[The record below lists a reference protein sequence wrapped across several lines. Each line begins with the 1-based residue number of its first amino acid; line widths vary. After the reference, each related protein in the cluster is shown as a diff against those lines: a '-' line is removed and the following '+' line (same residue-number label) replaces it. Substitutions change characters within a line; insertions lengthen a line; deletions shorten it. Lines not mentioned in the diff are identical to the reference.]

1 MLPYE
6 LTNVKKTRYLSI
18 MGTRK
23 IELGKTGRTV
33 ATRVRRIRKRN
44 GLSLQDLS
52 DLLAPLG
59 RPILPSGLNK
69 IEQGTRR
76 VDVDDLTAL
85 ADALATI
92 PNDLLYE
99 PEQAPAGISQ
109 DDYER
114 LVEMV
119 WHTKIS
125 AEGRVTEGRVTE
137 GRVTE
142 GRITDSAGL
151 TDTATV
157 DLQPPT
163 DE

>member
-1 MLPYE
+1 MALMF
-6 LTNVKKTRYLSI
+6 SI

-23 IELGKTGRTV
+23 IELGPTGRTV
-33 ATRVRRIRKRN
+33 ATRVRRIRERN
-44 GLSLQDLS
+44 GVSLQELS
-52 DLLAPLG
+52 ERLTAVG
-59 RPILPSGLNK
+59 RPILPSGISK
-69 IEQGTRR
+69 IEQGARR

-99 PEQAPAGISQ
+99 PEHAPAGISQ

-125 AEGRVTEGRVTE
+125 AEGRVT
-137 GRVTE
+137 
-142 GRITDSAGL
+142 DSAGL
-151 TDTATV
+151 TDAATV
-157 DLQPPT
+157 DLQQDT
-163 DE
+163 DDE

>member
-1 MLPYE
+1 
-6 LTNVKKTRYLSI
+6 

-23 IELGKTGRTV
+23 IELGQTGRTV
-33 ATRVRRIRKRN
+33 AARVRRIRERN
-44 GLSLQDLS
+44 RLNLQDLS
-52 DLLAPLG
+52 DRLAPLG
-59 RPILPSGLNK
+59 RPILPSGLSK
-69 IEQGTRR
+69 IEQGHRR

-85 ADALATI
+85 AAALGTT

-125 AEGRVTEGRVTE
+125 AEGRVT
-137 GRVTE
+137 
-142 GRITDSAGL
+142 DSAGL
-151 TDTATV
+151 TDAATV
-157 DLQPPT
+157 DLQQDT
-163 DE
+163 DDE

>member
-6 LTNVKKTRYLSI
+6 LTDVKMTRYISI

-33 ATRVRRIRKRN
+33 AARVRRIRERN
-44 GLSLQDLS
+44 GLNLQELS
-52 DLLAPLG
+52 DRLAEVG
-59 RPILPSGLNK
+59 RPILPSGLSK
-69 IEQGTRR
+69 IETGSRR

-125 AEGRVTEGRVTE
+125 AEGRVT
-137 GRVTE
+137 
-142 GRITDSAGL
+142 DSAGL
-151 TDTATV
+151 TDAATI
-157 DLQPPT
+157 DQQDT
-163 DE
+163 DR